1 MRTYSSFVGRAVE
14 TQSGRPLGKVRDLRA
29 SIARGRRPTVE
40 AIVVGRRGFLEHL
53 GVGKAASHRPNSVP
67 WESVVK
73 IEGKRIVVADG
84 TELV

>member
-1 MRTYSSFVGRAVE
+1 MVE

-29 SIARGRRPTVE
+29 VIGQGRPTVE

-53 GVGKAASHRPNSVP
+53 GVGKPASQRPNAVP

>member
-1 MRTYSSFVGRAVE
+1 VRTYSSFLGRAVE
-14 TQSGRPLGKVRDLRA
+14 TQSGRSLGKVRDLRA
-29 SIARGRRPTVE
+29 SIGGSRPTVE
-40 AIVVGRRGFLEHL
+40 QIVVGRGGFLEHL
-53 GVGKAASHRPNSVP
+53 GVGKPAAHRPDAVP

>member
-1 MRTYSSFVGRAVE
+1 MRTYSSFLGRAVE
-14 TQSGRPLGKVRDLRA
+14 TQSGRPLGNVRDLRA
-29 SIARGRRPTVE
+29 SIGRGRRPTVV

-73 IEGKRIVVADG
+73 IEGRKIVVADG

>member
-1 MRTYSSFVGRAVE
+1 VRTYSSLRGRMVE
-14 TQSGRPLGKVRDLRA
+14 TQSGRRLGKIRDLRA
-29 SIARGRRPTVE
+29 EIGQSRPSVE

-53 GVGKAASHRPNSVP
+53 GVGKAATHRPDAVP
-67 WESVVK
+67 WESVVT

>member
-1 MRTYSSFVGRAVE
+1 MVE

-29 SIARGRRPTVE
+29 VIGQGRPTVE
-40 AIVVGRRGFLEHL
+40 AIVVGRGGFLEHL
-53 GVGKAASHRPNSVP
+53 GVGKPASHRPNAVP

-73 IEGKRIVVADG
+73 TEGKRIVVADG

>member
-1 MRTYSSFVGRAVE
+1 VRSYSSYLGRAVE

-29 SIARGRRPTVE
+29 TIGQGRPTVD
-40 AIVVGRRGFLEHL
+40 AIVVGRRGFFEHL
-53 GVGKAASHRPNSVP
+53 GIRKRPGRRRDAVP
-67 WESVVK
+67 WDAVVR

>member
-1 MRTYSSFVGRAVE
+1 MVE

-29 SIARGRRPTVE
+29 VIGQGRPTVE

-53 GVGKAASHRPNSVP
+53 GVGKPASHRPNAVP